1 MSRTQIN
8 DKELPND
15 SSFVI
20 FVYLFI
26 TVIRTEQ

>member
-20 FVYLFI
+20 FVWFPKSDHELL
-26 TVIRTEQ
+26 

>member
-20 FVYLFI
+20 FVYLLI
-26 TVIRTEQ
+26 TAIRTEK